1 MKKVDNFIS
10 RRKYIWDTYK
20 EELQNL
26 DWLILPPEPEENCT
40 SSYFM
45 FWMRVKNGWRDEFA
59 QHMIDNGVYVTFR
72 YYPLHLI
79 EQYKQTSLSLPV
91 SEEISDTTINIPIHQ
106 NLDDNDVD
114 TIIDVI
120 KNFRRHK

>member
-26 DWLILPPEPEENCT
+26 DWLILPPEPEEDCT

-59 QHMIDNGVYVTFR
+59 KYMIDNGVYVTFR
-72 YYPLHLI
+72 YYPVHKI
-79 EQYKQTSLSLPV
+79 SQYKQTNLSLPV
-91 SEEISDTTINIPIHQ
+91 ADEISDTTINIPIHQ
-106 NLDDNDVD
+106 NLDDNDID
-114 TIIDVI
+114 TIVDLI
-120 KNFRRHK
+120 KNFRKNK

>member
-1 MKKVDNFIS
+1 
-10 RRKYIWDTYK
+10 
-20 EELQNL
+20 
-26 DWLILPPEPEENCT
+26 
-40 SSYFM
+40 M
-45 FWMRVKNGWRDEFA
+45 FWLRIKNNWRNEFA
-59 QHMIDNGVYVTFR
+59 QYMIDNGIYVTFR

-79 EQYKQTSLSLPV
+79 EHYGQSDISLPV